1 MPACPPS
8 RPFGHL
14 SRSSQ
19 LGKLTCVSASA
30 RAVGAAVLLSVIAS
44 SPLHA
49 APTQPAHD
57 TTTTR
62 TNNTPPRGRVHLVVI
77 TDLVVPELA
86 PEVTAGTV
94 EELTGVLEKHGF
106 PVVEAEDADTVVEV
120 KIQNNDPV
128 AGAGYRA
135 KLNFAVPDAPEP
147 VTLAATCECG
157 GAAFIHQ
164 LGVVLGEHMPE
175 IAAIYDDHARAT
187 GQPSPPPIPA
197 TPSPKPHYRMGVSAQ
212 VGVALIG
219 VSAALLGGGGALWG
233 LGVRRGVA
241 LDEKQGTTRGGIAF
255 VAAGA
260 VVLGAGLGLLGLDVA
275 LHRKAVRALSFAATG
290 DRHSL
295 LVGATGRF

>member
-1 MPACPPS
+1 M
-8 RPFGHL
+8 
-14 SRSSQ
+14 
-19 LGKLTCVSASA
+19 
-30 RAVGAAVLLSVIAS
+30 LLSVIAS

-49 APTQPAHD
+49 APTQPAPAPSHD
-57 TTTTR
+57 TTTAR
-62 TNNTPPRGRVHLVVI
+62 TTNAPPRGRVHLVVI

-135 KLNFAVPDAPEP
+135 KLYFAVPESPEP

-164 LGVVLGEHMPE
+164 LGVALGERMPE
-175 IAAIYDDHARAT
+175 IDAIYDEHARAT
-187 GQPSPPPIPA
+187 GQPSPPSPTPA
-197 TPSPKPHYRMGVSAQ
+197 APSPKPRYRMGVSAQ
-212 VGVALIG
+212 VGVALLG
-219 VSAALLGGGGALWG
+219 VSAALLGGGGALWS
-233 LGVRRGVA
+233 LGTRRGVA
-241 LDEKQGTTRGGIAF
+241 LDEKQGTTRGGVAF
-255 VAAGA
+255 VAAGG
-260 VVLGAGLGLLGLDVA
+260 VVLGAGLGLLGLDIA
-275 LHRKAVRALSFAATG
+275 LHRKAVRAVSFAATG